1 MSFRFSALSRDR
13 FDPLFSMH
21 DDALARRGARRV
33 TATRRPGFPCRV
45 TLQDAEIGEQVLL
58 VNFAHLD
65 VDTPFRSSHAIY
77 VRQAGQP
84 AQPAIDVVPDMLR
97 TRTISLRA
105 WTQEGMLA
113 AAELAE
119 GTDVE
124 RAIAALF
131 SIPEAAF
138 LHVHFANAGCYAA
151 RVDRA

>member
-1 MSFRFSALSRDR
+1 
-13 FDPLFSMH
+13 
-21 DDALARRGARRV
+21 
-33 TATRRPGFPCRV
+33 
-45 TLQDAEIGEQVLL
+45 
-58 VNFAHLD
+58 
-65 VDTPFRSSHAIY
+65 
-77 VRQAGQP
+77 
-84 AQPAIDVVPDMLR
+84 MLR